1 VPLPRAPVP
10 LTAQAVAE
18 LVGGRLVGD
27 GARVLTAVGSL
38 EGADGE
44 TLSLLASGRYRPAF
58 RASRAGA
65 VLLAP
70 EDEALPAGPLARI
83 VVADPQQAMARAVA
97 AMFPAPAP
105 APAGQ
110 IHPTVRIAAGVRLGR
125 SVSIGP
131 HSSLG
136 PGVSLGDRVRLGAG
150 VVLEAG
156 VRVGDDSELGAN
168 VVCVEGTTLGARCVI
183 KPGAVLGTPGFGYV
197 AGPRGPARIPHV
209 GGCRLGDD
217 VEIGSNSCVDRGS
230 IEDTVIGA
238 GTKLDNLVH
247 VGHNARLG
255 ARCLVMG
262 GSVIAG
268 SADIGDDVVIAGHAA
283 VGGHFRVGHRARI
296 GAKSGVISAV
306 PDATDVSGFPA
317 RPHREFLRAQAALY
331 RLAAITPELEELAE
345 QHRRNG

>member
-1 VPLPRAPVP
+1 VP

-44 TLSLLASGRYRPAF
+44 TLSLLASGRYLPAF
-58 RASRAGA
+58 HSSRAGA
-65 VLLAP
+65 VLLSP
-70 EDEALPAGPLARI
+70 GNEALGSGPPARI
-83 VVADPQQAMARAVA
+83 VVADPQQAMARAIA
-97 AMFPAPAP
+97 AMFPPDP
-105 APAGQ
+105 PAGA
-110 IHPTVRIAAGVRLGR
+110 IHPTARLTPGVRLG
-125 SVSIGP
+125 SAVSIGP
-131 HSSLG
+131 YAT
-136 PGVSLGDRVRLGAG
+136 LGAG
-150 VVLEAG
+150 VVLGDRVRVGAGAVLEAG
-156 VRVGDDSELGAN
+156 VTVGDDSELGAH
-168 VVCVEGTTLGARCVI
+168 VVCVQGTVLGRRCVL
-183 KPGAVLGTPGFGYV
+183 KPGAVLGTPGFGFV
-197 AGPRGPARIPHV
+197 AGAHGPTRIRHV
-209 GGCRLGDD
+209 GRCVIGDD
-217 VEIGSNSCVDRGS
+217 VEIGANSCVDRGS
-230 IEDTVIGA
+230 IDDTVIGA
-238 GTKLDNLVH
+238 GSKLDNLVH

-306 PDATDVSGFPA
+306 PDGTDVSGFPA

-331 RLAAITPELEELAE
+331 RLARIADQLERLVEA
-345 QHRRNG
+345 RGPRA

>member
-1 VPLPRAPVP
+1 MPLPRAPVP

-27 GARVLTAVGSL
+27 GARMLTAVGSL

-44 TLSLLASGRYRPAF
+44 TLSLLASGRYLPAF

-65 VLLAP
+65 VLLKP
-70 EDEALPAGPLARI
+70 ENESDAAGPPARI
-83 VVADPQQAMARAVA
+83 VVTDPQQAMARAVA
-97 AMFPAPAP
+97 AMFPVAL
-105 APAGQ
+105 PAGR
-110 IHPTVRIAAGVRLGR
+110 IHPTATLAAGVRLGR

-131 HSSLG
+131 HALLG
-136 PGVSLGDRVRLGAG
+136 PGVWLGDRVRLGAG
-150 VVLEAG
+150 VVLEAA
-156 VRVGDDSELGAN
+156 VRVGDDSELGSH
-168 VVCVEGTTLGARCVI
+168 VVCSEGTTIGARCVI

-197 AGPRGPARIPHV
+197 AGPAGPARIPHV
-209 GGCRLGDD
+209 GGCRVGDD

-238 GTKLDNLVH
+238 GSKLDNLVH

-268 SADIGDDVVIAGHAA
+268 SADIGDEVIIAGHAA

>member
-1 VPLPRAPVP
+1 VPPPRAPVP

-27 GARVLTAVGSL
+27 GARLLTAVGSL

-44 TLSLLASGRYRPAF
+44 TLSLLASGRYLPAF
-58 RASRAGA
+58 RSSRAGA
-65 VLLAP
+65 VLLGP
-70 EDEALPAGPLARI
+70 GNEEIGAGPAARI
-83 VVADPQQAMARAVA
+83 LVPDPQLAMARAIA
-97 AMFPAPAP
+97 AMFPSESPP
-105 APAGQ
+105 GS
-110 IHPTVRIAAGVRLGR
+110 IHSTARLAAGVRLGR
-125 SVSIGP
+125 SVSIGA
-131 HSSLG
+131 HATLAA
-136 PGVSLGDRVRLGAG
+136 GVRLGDRVRLGPG

-156 VRVGDDSELGAN
+156 VSVGDDSELGAH
-168 VVCVEGTTLGARCVI
+168 VVCVEGTVLGRRCVL

-197 AGPRGPARIPHV
+197 AGSTGPTRIRHV
-209 GGCRLGDD
+209 GRCVIGDD

-230 IEDTVIGA
+230 IEDTVIGP
-238 GTKLDNLVH
+238 GSKLDNLVH

-296 GAKSGVISAV
+296 GAKSGVIGAV
-306 PDATDVSGFPA
+306 PDGADVSGFPA
-317 RPHREFLRAQAALY
+317 RPHREFLRSQAALY
-331 RLAAITPELEELAE
+331 RLARITDELERLVAE
-345 QHRRNG
+345 RRGDA